1 MTSRVCPKCKA
12 PADAGDAFCRR
23 CGAAIPKEPPK
34 PVCPKCGRELTAGDR
49 FCPGCG
55 ADLAPGASQKPAGKT
70 AQPGI
75 KPLAVTLAAAALLV
89 CVGIGALL
97 SGGGEEPGRPAAGGG
112 SGISDADA
120 SGLPA
125 VNLAETS
132 APWRDNVLMADP
144 AQGDTLTDMPDSFV
158 FGSDI
163 TRREIGAVTFVDTT
177 EHLPEERWD
186 VSQAQDGSVMAGVSE
201 DGDLYY
207 LFIAADG
214 GVAAPED
221 CSGLFQ
227 GYANV
232 EAIHFAGA
240 FHTENTTS
248 MSSMFRGCA
257 KLEDLDLEGIDTSS
271 VTDMSSM
278 FSSCDIVELDAG
290 DWDTSRVEDMSSMFY
305 SCGELAELELNGWD
319 TSSVTDMGYMFFYC
333 ENLTALDLSGWDTS
347 SVTDM
352 HCMFQN
358 CKGLERLNC
367 SGWDV
372 SGVSDMRSVFRN
384 CGELTRLSTDG
395 WEVPGSADTED
406 MFSGCG
412 VSGLRGGGGS
422 TATEPSGGQGTVA
435 PGTEPVIQDPDTF
448 FQNKLIRNADATS
461 DTGGYIEF
469 ETDYGHNAFQEY
481 AEYLAGGD
489 FPLEL
494 VSKDSSNPLYDY
506 FYFNY
511 TGSSEVQKA
520 TSGGGL
526 SAYDLV
532 VVITHIDVIDV
543 GRLQIYYGE
552 GISFDDFGGRCK
564 DTSFKDESGGD
575 TKTGHFI
582 PGQGVVSGGS
592 PSSGG
597 GSSGSLP
604 SSGDDDCYVC
614 GGTGRIECPDCGGSG
629 KEVCS
634 SCRGSGGRYVTD
646 FSSPLYDGVGSADRG
661 KVWKECTSCWGD
673 GVDDCS
679 RCYGRGEVD
688 CYSC

>member
-1 MTSRVCPKCKA
+1 MNPRFCPSCGKVLSAEDK
-12 PADAGDAFCRR
+12 FCRS
-23 CGAAIPKEPPK
+23 CGTAIPETPPK

-49 FCPGCG
+49 FCGHCG
-55 ADLAPGASQKPAGKT
+55 ADLSGGETKAKGGPALPKVKPA
-70 AQPGI
+70 
-75 KPLAVTLAAAALLV
+75 AAALVAVVALLV
-89 CVGIGALL
+89 CVGIGTLAF
-97 SGGGEEPGRPAAGGG
+97 GGGEEPGSPTAGGG
-112 SGISDADA
+112 SGISDAIPSGSTAVDVISASDA
-120 SGLPA
+120 
-125 VNLAETS
+125 
-132 APWRDNVLMADP
+132 WKDNVLMADAP
-144 AQGDTLTDMPDSFV
+144 LDDTYTGAPDSPV

-163 TRREIGAVTFVDTT
+163 TRKEISVVTFVDTT
-177 EHLPEERWD
+177 EYLPEERWD
-186 VSQAQDGSVMAGVSE
+186 VSQARDSSVMAGVTGE
-201 DGDLYY
+201 GDFYC

-214 GVAAPED
+214 GMAAPED

-227 GYANV
+227 GYENV
-232 EAIHFAGA
+232 EEIYFTGA
-240 FHTENTTS
+240 LHTENTTS
-248 MSSMFRGCA
+248 MSNMFYGCE
-257 KLEDLDLEGIDTSS
+257 KLEILDLEGIDTSS
-271 VTDMSSM
+271 VTDMTAM
-278 FSSCDIVELDAG
+278 FGYCESLSALDVSG
-290 DWDTSRVEDMSSMFY
+290 FDTSRVTVMSGMFTGC
-305 SCGELAELELNGWD
+305 SALTSLDISTFD
-319 TSSVTDMGYMFFYC
+319 TSSVTSTSFMFTEC
-333 ENLTALDLSGWDTS
+333 SNLTELDVSGWDLSSMTS
-347 SVTDM
+347 TSAM
-352 HCMFQN
+352 FSHCP
-358 CKGLERLNC
+358 KLTKLNA
-367 SGWDV
+367 SGWDISHV
-372 SGVSDMRSVFRN
+372 EYTHS
-384 CGELTRLSTDG
+384 
-395 WEVPGSADTED
+395 
-406 MFSGCG
+406 MFDGCG
-412 VSGLRGGGGS
+412 VSSLGSGGGS
-422 TATEPSGGQGTVA
+422 SATEPSGGQETVA
-435 PGTEPVIQDPDTF
+435 PGTAPVIQDPDTF

-604 SSGDDDCYVC
+604 SSGDDDCYIC

-634 SCRGSGGRYVTD
+634 YCNGSGGHWETD
-646 FSSPLYDGVGSADRG
+646 FGSPLYDGVGSAGRG
-661 KVWKECTSCWGD
+661 QVWDECTSCWGD
-673 GVDDCS
+673 GEDDCS

>member
-1 MTSRVCPKCKA
+1 MSNM
-12 PADAGDAFCRR
+12 FY
-23 CGAAIPKEPPK
+23 
-34 PVCPKCGRELTAGDR
+34 
-49 FCPGCG
+49 GC
-55 ADLAPGASQKPAGKT
+55 
-70 AQPGI
+70 
-75 KPLAVTLAAAALLV
+75 
-89 CVGIGALL
+89 
-97 SGGGEEPGRPAAGGG
+97 E
-112 SGISDADA
+112 
-120 SGLPA
+120 
-125 VNLAETS
+125 
-132 APWRDNVLMADP
+132 
-144 AQGDTLTDMPDSFV
+144 
-158 FGSDI
+158 
-163 TRREIGAVTFVDTT
+163 
-177 EHLPEERWD
+177 
-186 VSQAQDGSVMAGVSE
+186 
-201 DGDLYY
+201 
-207 LFIAADG
+207 
-214 GVAAPED
+214 
-221 CSGLFQ
+221 
-227 GYANV
+227 
-232 EAIHFAGA
+232 
-240 FHTENTTS
+240 
-248 MSSMFRGCA
+248 
-257 KLEDLDLEGIDTSS
+257 KLEILDLEGIDTSS
-271 VTDMSSM
+271 VTDMTAM
-278 FSSCDIVELDAG
+278 FGFCESLSALDVSG
-290 DWDTSRVEDMSSMFY
+290 FDTSRVTVMSGMFTGC
-305 SCGELAELELNGWD
+305 SALTSLDISTFD
-319 TSSVTDMGYMFFYC
+319 TSSVTSTSFMFTEC
-333 ENLTALDLSGWDTS
+333 SSLTELDVSGWDLSSMTS
-347 SVTDM
+347 TSA
-352 HCMFQN
+352 MFSY
-358 CKGLERLNC
+358 CPKLTRLNA
-367 SGWDV
+367 SGWDISHV
-372 SGVSDMRSVFRN
+372 EHTHS
-384 CGELTRLSTDG
+384 
-395 WEVPGSADTED
+395 
-406 MFSGCG
+406 MFDGCG
-412 VSGLRGGGGS
+412 VSSLDSGGGS
-422 TATEPSGGQGTVA
+422 SVTEPSGGQGTVA
-435 PGTEPVIQDPDTF
+435 PGTAPVIQDPDTF